1 MTGVDELLAQ
11 VEHDLRGSRQPSLA
25 TCRACDLL
33 PHELR
38 TALAPALSF
47 LGFVNARSDTPTAS
61 ASAPLPRHL
70 RMTVA
75 RLMLLRVAV
84 ETGNPQ
90 WSTGVLE
97 DILAITAALPGG
109 DVGDALDA
117 LSTLLVEAP
126 LTQQLSDFLT
136 EAVELWRHRY
146 RTDHA
151 RYDFALLTSR
161 LVRSGAPALACLAA
175 LCLPPALLYEHRA
188 HILSALPRGPHRYL
202 AASLIES
209 RGPAATNG

>member
-109 DVGDALDA
+109 DVGDVLDA
-117 LSTLLVEAP
+117 LST
-126 LTQQLSDFLT
+126 Q
-136 EAVELWRHRY
+136 LWRHRY
-146 RTDHA
+146 RTDHD